1 MLRNARGVCFDVDST
16 VITVEGIDELAKF
29 AGKGTEVA
37 QMTSAAMGGKLSFRE
52 ALTQRLRII
61 QPSES
66 MLSEFNRIHTF
77 QTTPGVG
84 DFINSLRSQGTDVFL
99 VSGGFTQMIH
109 PVAASLGIPY
119 KNVYAN
125 TILFDTVGYY
135 AGFDTN
141 APTSND
147 GGKADTVR
155 QLRLAAGNKG
165 PWVVIGD
172 GVTDLQARPPADICI
187 GYGGVVTRE
196 AVKTG
201 ADIFITDFRQLLAD
215 MKQNFFSPSCR

>member
-1 MLRNARGVCFDVDST
+1 
-16 VITVEGIDELAKF
+16 
-29 AGKGTEVA
+29 
-37 QMTSAAMGGKLSFRE
+37 MTSAAMGGKLSFRE

-77 QTTPGVG
+77 QTTPGVR
-84 DFINSLRSQGTDVFL
+84 DFMNALRSQGTDVFF

-109 PVAASLGIPY
+109 PVAASLGVPY
-119 KNVYAN
+119 ENVYAN
-125 TILFDTVGYY
+125 TILFDSVGYY

-141 APTSND
+141 ASTSND

-155 QLRLAAGNKG
+155 QLRLAAGDKG

-187 GYGGVVTRE
+187 GYGGVVTRD

>member
-1 MLRNARGVCFDVDST
+1 MLRNARGVCFDLDST

-37 QMTSAAMGGKLSFRE
+37 QMTSAAMGGKLNFRE

-66 MLSEFNRIHTF
+66 MLSKFNHTHTF
-77 QTTPGVG
+77 QTTPGVR
-84 DFINSLRSQGTDVFL
+84 DLINSLRKQGTDVFL

-109 PVAASLGIPY
+109 PVAESLGLPY
-119 KNVYAN
+119 HNVYAN
-125 TILFDTVGYY
+125 TILFDTIGYY

-141 APTSND
+141 APTSYD
-147 GGKADTVR
+147 GGKAETVR
-155 QLRLAAGNKG
+155 QLRLAADNKG
-165 PWVVIGD
+165 PWIVIGD
-172 GVTDLQARPPADICI
+172 GITDLQARPPADICI

-196 AVKTG
+196 AVKIG

-215 MKQNFFSPSCR
+215 MKQNFFT

>member
-1 MLRNARGVCFDVDST
+1 
-16 VITVEGIDELAKF
+16 
-29 AGKGTEVA
+29 
-37 QMTSAAMGGKLSFRE
+37 MTSAAMGGKLNFRE

-61 QPSES
+61 QPSEY
-66 MLSEFNRIHTF
+66 MLAEFNRIHTF
-77 QTTPGVG
+77 QTTPGVR
-84 DFINSLRSQGTDVFL
+84 DLIHALRSQGTDVFL

-109 PVAASLGIPY
+109 PLATSLGIPH

-141 APTSND
+141 ASTSND

-155 QLRLAAGNKG
+155 QLRLAADNKG
-165 PWVVIGD
+165 PWVMIGD
-172 GVTDLQARPPADICI
+172 GVTDVQARPPADICI
-187 GYGGVVTRE
+187 GYGGVVIRE
-196 AVKTG
+196 AVKLE

-215 MKQNFFSPSCR
+215 MQLNFFSPPCR

>member
-1 MLRNARGVCFDVDST
+1 MLRNARGVCFDLDST

-37 QMTSAAMGGKLSFRE
+37 QMTSAAMGGKLNFRE

-66 MLSEFNRIHTF
+66 MLSEFNHTHTF
-77 QTTPGVG
+77 QTTPGVR
-84 DFINSLRSQGTDVFL
+84 DLINSLRNQGTDVFL

-109 PVAASLGIPY
+109 PVAESLGLPY
-119 KNVYAN
+119 HNVYAN

-141 APTSND
+141 APTSYD
-147 GGKADTVR
+147 GGKAETVR
-155 QLRLAAGNKG
+155 QLRLAADNKG
-165 PWVVIGD
+165 PWIVIGD
-172 GVTDLQARPPADICI
+172 GITDLQACPPADICI

-196 AVKTG
+196 AVKIG

-215 MKQNFFSPSCR
+215 MKQNFLT